1 MKSFDRSLLLDWL
14 FFLNWKSRNF
24 LQTIFFQMVISQK
37 GKFTLPFMEKIL
49 QNVAELVSLSVTVW
63 CNRNIRILLNFKK
76 NWKSHTSLNIA

>member
-1 MKSFDRSLLLDWL
+1 
-14 FFLNWKSRNF
+14 
-24 LQTIFFQMVISQK
+24 MVISQK